1 MSNSNDNTCG
11 KNTAERKTSTS
22 RVLSHRDSEAKKGRV
37 RREYS
42 ATPPEHEELKKT
54 LKNLRK

>member
-1 MSNSNDNTCG
+1 MTD
-11 KNTAERKTSTS
+11 KKTSTS
-22 RVLSHRDSEAKKGRV
+22 RVISHRESEAKKGRV

-54 LKNLRK
+54 LKKLRK